1 MRIETKIKL
10 NDNLYIKDPEE
21 TDLGKQIINKSID
34 IIYNIGFDK
43 FTFKKLALSIKSNEP
58 SIYRYFE
65 NKQQLLSYIHS
76 WYWSWV
82 EFNIDNNLRNINP
95 SKEKLKIIIK
105 TLSNSSKYDD
115 NFKHIDEEKLSKI
128 VIRDYQG
135 IFISDDNEK
144 YNTFESFDSLCKKI
158 SSIIIEIAP
167 NYDSPNALAI
177 SLIKL
182 VYEQMFFFIN
192 HSDITEI
199 KDINQ
204 LNNFIENILFS
215 SLKIN

>member
-21 TDLGKQIINKSID
+21 TDLGKHIINKSID

-43 FTFKKLALSIKSNEP
+43 FTFKKLAISIKSNEP

-144 YNTFESFDSLCKKI
+144 YNTFESFDSLCRKI